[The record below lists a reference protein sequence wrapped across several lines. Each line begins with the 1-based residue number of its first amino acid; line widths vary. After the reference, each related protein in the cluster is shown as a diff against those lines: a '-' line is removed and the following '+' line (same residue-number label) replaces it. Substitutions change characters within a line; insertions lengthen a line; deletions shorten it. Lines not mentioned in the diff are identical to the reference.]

1 MILVVGATGLLGGH
15 ITRRLL
21 DMGKP
26 VRILVRQGS
35 AHEGL
40 VTAGAQAAIGDLKD
54 SDSLRAAC
62 RGVDAVITTANAIG
76 REGADNLEAVDHL
89 GNINLV
95 DAAASEGVRQ
105 FVFTSS
111 LGAAPGHPMPLLG
124 IKGLVEQR
132 VSASGMSW
140 TILQPNF
147 YMDTW
152 IPAIVGGPA
161 LSGRPVTVVGDGWRQ
176 HSMIAVRDV
185 AQYATAALDHPGAH
199 DQTLRLGGAQ
209 PVSWREV
216 VATFER
222 ELGRE
227 LPIQT
232 IAPGE
237 PIPHLPAVVSELA
250 AALSGYDSPLDM
262 RELSRAFGVVPTT
275 VEGFV
280 HDFVTSTLD
289 RAR

>member
-21 DMGKP
+21 DQDEP

-35 AHEGL
+35 DYDGL
-40 VTAGAQAAIGDLKD
+40 VTAGVEAAIGDLKD
-54 SDSLRAAC
+54 PDSVTTAC
-62 RGVDAVITTANAIG
+62 RGVDSVITTANAIG
-76 REGADNLEAVDHL
+76 RDGEDNLESVDHI
-89 GNINLV
+89 GNNNLI
-95 DAAASEGVRQ
+95 DAAAAQGVRR

-111 LGAAPGHPMPLLG
+111 LGADPDHPMPLLR

-132 VSASGMSW
+132 LRASNMTW
-140 TILQPNF
+140 TVLQPNF

-161 LSGRPVTVVGDGWRQ
+161 LTGQPVTLVGDGLRQ

-185 AQYATAALDHPGAH
+185 AEYATAALNHPDAH
-199 DQTLRLGGAQ
+199 DQTLRIGGPQ
-209 PVSWREV
+209 PFTWRDV

-222 ELGRE
+222 ELGKE
-227 LPIQT
+227 LSIQS

-237 PIPHLPAVVSELA
+237 LIPHVPAVVSELA
-250 AALSGYDSPLDM
+250 AVLAGYDSPLDM
-262 RELSRAFGVVPTT
+262 NELPRTFGVLPTT
-275 VEGFV
+275 VAGFV
-280 HDFVTSTLD
+280 HDFLGNTQ

>member
-21 DMGKP
+21 DQGEP

-35 AHEGL
+35 DYSGL
-40 VTAGAQAAIGDLKD
+40 VTAGVEAAIGDLKD
-54 SDSLRAAC
+54 PDSVRAAC
-62 RGVDAVITTANAIG
+62 RGVDSVITTANAIG
-76 REGADNLEAVDHL
+76 RDGEDNLESVDHI
-89 GNINLV
+89 GNNNLI
-95 DAAASEGVRQ
+95 DAAVAQGVRK

-111 LGAAPGHPMPLLG
+111 LGADPGHPMPLLR

-132 VSASGMSW
+132 LRASGMTW
-140 TILQPNF
+140 TVLQPNL

-161 LSGRPVTVVGDGWRQ
+161 LTGQPVTLVGDGLRQ

-185 AQYATAALDHPGAH
+185 AHYATAALDHPDAH
-199 DQTLRLGGAQ
+199 DQTLRIGGPQ
-209 PVSWREV
+209 PFTWRDV

-222 ELGRE
+222 ELGKE
-227 LPIQT
+227 LSIQT
-232 IAPGE
+232 IAPGAL
-237 PIPHLPAVVSELA
+237 IPDVPAVVSELA
-250 AALSGYDSPLDM
+250 AALAGYDSPLDM
-262 RELSRAFGVVPTT
+262 LELSRTFGVLPTT
-275 VEGFV
+275 VASFV
-280 HDFVTSTLD
+280 HDFVASTQ